1 MYQLNIYLFVTDNFY
16 RMIHPLADDSSA
28 NQEREDFLFAEHIR
42 YVLDDPI
49 SSLITNMA
57 LGLVL
62 CFLLGPL
69 FNKNILLIWIVSL
82 LSVCIGR
89 VFIAWFY
96 SRYYEKISPH
106 TWFKLYF
113 AGTELSAIVWSS
125 TAVFF
130 FPSDS
135 FVSQTYLVAVLAGLI
150 HGAGHSQAPFRFVH
164 ILYGFTIMIP
174 IILRFFSMGTMYY
187 GTFAFVLIF
196 LFVGI
201 TVSTRRMHRILMESL
216 ELRYKMSQMAHIDSL
231 TGVANRRHFDNFLY
245 QEWRRAQRGRWPIA
259 MLMVDVDFFKLYNDI
274 YGHQHGDQCL
284 RDIAEA
290 INKSIHRPSDLV
302 ARYGGEEFAVI
313 LPNTPV
319 NGAMIV
325 AEEIRQAVASL
336 FIEHSKSTV
345 AHYVTVSLGVAV
357 IQPGQDNHLNELV
370 HAADEALYKA
380 KDSGRNQFSVYLND
394 PEEESGRIS
403 GIDG

>member
-1 MYQLNIYLFVTDNFY
+1 M
-16 RMIHPLADDSSA
+16 MHPLTDDNSS
-28 NQEREDFLFAEHIR
+28 NQERESFLFAERIR

-69 FNKNILLIWIVSL
+69 FNKNLLLIWILSL

-96 SRYYEKISPH
+96 SRYYEKVTPQS
-106 TWFKLYF
+106 WFKLYF
-113 AGTELSAIVWSS
+113 AGTELSALVWSS
-125 TAVFF
+125 TAIFF
-130 FPSDS
+130 FPTGS
-135 FVSQTYLVAVLAGLI
+135 FVSQTYLVGVLAGLI
-150 HGAGHSQAPFRFVH
+150 HGAGHSQAPFRSVH
-164 ILYGFTIMIP
+164 FIYTFTIMIP
-174 IILRFFSMGTMYY
+174 VILRFFSMGTLYY
-187 GTFAFVLIF
+187 GTFAFTLIF
-196 LFVGI
+196 LFAGL
-201 TVSTRRMHRILMESL
+201 TVSTRRMHRILKESL

-231 TGVANRRHFDNFLY
+231 TGIANRRHFDIFLY
-245 QEWRRAQRGRWPIA
+245 QEWRSAQRGRWPIA

-274 YGHQHGDQCL
+274 YGHQYGDQCL
-284 RDIAEA
+284 RGIAEA
-290 INKSIHRPSDLV
+290 ISKSIHRPSDLV

-319 NGAMIV
+319 NGAIIV

-336 FIEHSKSTV
+336 YIEHIKSPV

-357 IQPGQDNHLNELV
+357 MQPGQDNHLGDLV

-380 KDSGRNQFSVYLND
+380 KGSGRNQFSVYLND
-394 PEEESGRIS
+394 REEETGNISRI
-403 GIDG
+403 D